1 VCPIP
6 NTLDFAAKVAGTTV
20 FSKIDRIVHPANIPK
35 MAITTCF
42 GLFMYKRM

>member
-6 NTLDFAAKVAGTTV
+6 NTLDSADKVAGTTV
-20 FSKIDRIVHPANIPK
+20 FSMIDGTVHPANIPK
-35 MAITTCF
+35 MAITTPF